1 MTIQLTSLANTLV
14 TSELP
19 VPCFFRDKSEH
30 SYIGLLD
37 ENTIVKVYRTD
48 DLLLIQNSKLWLC
61 EGDLIKASK
70 EFHSCTEAEFME
82 AYADVEQRMS
92 LNPILAR

>member
-1 MTIQLTSLANTLV
+1 MQYTVVHSKDPYLLARLATDLQMNLNRIFCEEDGLTDT
-14 TSELP
+14 P
-19 VPCFFRDKSEH
+19 F
-30 SYIGLLD
+30 LD
-37 ENTIVKVYRTD
+37 GKE
-48 DLLLIQNSKLWLC
+48 WLC